1 MPCFENVDVNIVMQK
16 FRDRFFEK
24 RSENDFIK
32 IVDDLIY
39 ASYNNFWTKKYD
51 TYQKLTNGILP

>member
-1 MPCFENVDVNIVMQK
+1 MPCFENVDVNIVIQK

>member
-1 MPCFENVDVNIVMQK
+1 MPCFENVDVNIVIQK

-24 RSENDFIK
+24 RSENDFKK